1 MARGVQAAWMAKLAI
16 LAAWLSALVPK
27 SEAATYR
34 LLSLPD
40 LCRDQKSQKP
50 VKIEMEEGGAAVLVL
65 DQGEVL
71 KPYWRCDL
79 ELAAGK
85 GQGLMVQV
93 EDATL
98 RPNELRPRKCDDYM
112 QLGRDDNTP
121 FFTWDKT
128 EKLCGEEARNVAFDV
143 PNGQLLFWLRL
154 GGMGRQNMLED
165 VGLSIVVT
173 SYLEKDAPDLTN
185 YRACADGSR
194 FIRRNF
200 FCDGRRNCAI
210 DPIDEEADE
219 SQQSCGSGSD
229 LLAPSNTPPLSTPHL
244 NLLTM
249 TLVLVS
255 AAVLLLALLVLA
267 VRLRRQHSCFHPT
280 SSSSSSSP
288 RGQPELPDRAPNARP
303 AAARPHTLLQS
314 NSSRVTENLM
324 QQQPAPPPELHH
336 PGSMRS
342 GGTPDSDSEPPP
354 AYCDLFPVGYTFE
367 EEEKTEAVV
376 QPPNIEITG
385 QQPLIMEEI
394 AHHDGGREPTLSTS
408 QEMAPIESACHKPG
422 GNVELAET
430 SQNSALSHSNL
441 E

>member
-1 MARGVQAAWMAKLAI
+1 MARAVQAAWMARGRSLAI
-16 LAAWLSALVPK
+16 LAAWLTALVHK
-27 SEAATYR
+27 SEATYR

-40 LCRDQKSQKP
+40 LCRRQPPQKP
-50 VKIEMEEGGAAVLVL
+50 VKIEMEEGGSAVLVL
-65 DQGEVL
+65 DQGEIL

-79 ELAAGK
+79 ELSAAK

-98 RPNELRPRKCDDYM
+98 RPNELRPGKCNDYM

-128 EKLCGEEARNVAFDV
+128 DKLCGEKAKNVAFDV

-154 GGMGRQNMLED
+154 GGTGRSNTLEG
-165 VGLSIVVT
+165 VGFSIVVT

-185 YRACADGSR
+185 FRACADGSR

-200 FCDGRRNCAI
+200 FCDGRRNCAM
-210 DPIDEEADE
+210 DPLEEEADE
-219 SQQSCGSGSD
+219 SHQSCGSGLD
-229 LLAPSNTPPLSTPHL
+229 LLAPSPPPLSTPHL
-244 NLLTM
+244 NLLTI

-267 VRLRRQHSCFHPT
+267 VRLRRHHTCFHP
-280 SSSSSSSP
+280 SSSSSSP
-288 RGQPELPDRAPNARP
+288 RQPELPDRAPNTRP

-314 NSSRVTENLM
+314 NSSRTSENLIQ
-324 QQQPAPPPELHH
+324 QQQPPPPELHAV
-336 PGSMRS
+336 RS

-367 EEEKTEAVV
+367 EEKTEAVV
-376 QPPNIEITG
+376 EPQNFETTG
-385 QQPLIMEEI
+385 QPLLEES
-394 AHHDGGREPTLSTS
+394 AHRGEGEPALSTS
-408 QEMAPIESACHKPG
+408 QEMVPIESVPHKSG
-422 GNVELAET
+422 ENVEIAES
-430 SQNSALSHSNL
+430 SQNTAFSRSNL

>member
-1 MARGVQAAWMAKLAI
+1 MARAVQAAWMARGRSLAI
-16 LAAWLSALVPK
+16 LAAWLTALVSK
-27 SEAATYR
+27 SEATYR
-34 LLSLPD
+34 LLSLPE
-40 LCRDQKSQKP
+40 LCRRQSPQKP

-65 DQGEVL
+65 DQGEIL

-79 ELAAGK
+79 ELSAGK

-98 RPNELRPRKCDDYM
+98 RPNELRPGKCDDYM

-128 EKLCGEEARNVAFDV
+128 GRLCGEEAKNVAFDV

-154 GGMGRQNMLED
+154 GGMGRTNTLED
-165 VGLSIVVT
+165 VGFSIVVT

-185 YRACADGSR
+185 FRACSDGSR

-200 FCDGRRNCAI
+200 FCDGRRNCAM
-210 DPIDEEADE
+210 DPTDEEADE
-219 SQQSCGSGSD
+219 SQQSCGSGLD
-229 LLAPSNTPPLSTPHL
+229 LLVPSPPPLSTPHL
-244 NLLTM
+244 NLLTI

-267 VRLRRQHSCFHPT
+267 VRLRRHHTCFHP
-280 SSSSSSSP
+280 SSSSSSP
-288 RGQPELPDRAPNARP
+288 RQPELPDRAPNTRP

-314 NSSRVTENLM
+314 NSSRASENLM
-324 QQQPAPPPELHH
+324 QQQQPPPPELH
-336 PGSMRS
+336 PVRS

-367 EEEKTEAVV
+367 EEKTEAVV
-376 QPPNIEITG
+376 EPQNFETTG
-385 QQPLIMEEI
+385 QPLLEES
-394 AHHDGGREPTLSTS
+394 AHRGEGEPALSTS
-408 QEMAPIESACHKPG
+408 QEMVPIESVPHKSG
-422 GNVELAET
+422 ENVEIAES
-430 SQNSALSHSNL
+430 SQNTAFSRSNL

>member
-1 MARGVQAAWMAKLAI
+1 MG
-16 LAAWLSALVPK
+16 
-27 SEAATYR
+27 
-34 LLSLPD
+34 
-40 LCRDQKSQKP
+40 
-50 VKIEMEEGGAAVLVL
+50 
-65 DQGEVL
+65 
-71 KPYWRCDL
+71 
-79 ELAAGK
+79 
-85 GQGLMVQV
+85 
-93 EDATL
+93 
-98 RPNELRPRKCDDYM
+98 
-112 QLGRDDNTP
+112 
-121 FFTWDKT
+121 
-128 EKLCGEEARNVAFDV
+128 ARNVAFDV

-154 GGMGRQNMLED
+154 GGMGRTNMLED

-200 FCDGRRNCAI
+200 FCDGRRNCAM
-210 DPIDEEADE
+210 DPMDEEADE

-229 LLAPSNTPPLSTPHL
+229 LLAPSPPPLSTPHL
-244 NLLTM
+244 NLLTI

-267 VRLRRQHSCFHPT
+267 VRLRRQHSCFHPS

-303 AAARPHTLLQS
+303 AASRPHTLLQS
-314 NSSRVTENLM
+314 NNSSRVSENLM
-324 QQQPAPPPELHH
+324 QQPPPPELH
-336 PGSMRS
+336 PVARS

-367 EEEKTEAVV
+367 EEEKTEAVA
-376 QPPNIEITG
+376 QPQNVGTTG

-394 AHHDGGREPTLSTS
+394 AHDGEREPTLSTS
-408 QEMAPIESACHKPG
+408 QEMVPIESACDKPG

-430 SQNSALSHSNL
+430 SQNTAFSHPDL
-441 E
+441 K